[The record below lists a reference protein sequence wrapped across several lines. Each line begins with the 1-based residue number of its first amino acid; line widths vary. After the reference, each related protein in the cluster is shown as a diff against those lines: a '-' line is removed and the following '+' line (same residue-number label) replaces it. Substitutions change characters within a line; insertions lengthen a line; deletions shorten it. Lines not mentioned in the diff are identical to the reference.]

1 MRREYNYTKISF
13 SIAAYLSKMSSTKNS
28 NVLIIMKSLEMGHN
42 APRRWFR
49 ETTASIGD
57 RLVSRTL
64 SFDLCV

>member
-1 MRREYNYTKISF
+1 MRWGYNYTRRCF
-13 SIAAYLSKMSSTKNS
+13 SIAAYLSKVSSPKNS
-28 NVLIIMKSLEMGHN
+28 NVFIIMESFEMGHN
-42 APRRWFR
+42 TPRRWFR